1 MELTNGTHPI
11 QLLGTVEMRYQP
23 GSEWATAGR
32 PFSVF
37 GCRMSGTATFDF
49 GGRRMTVGEGEAI
62 YIPAHIGY
70 RQASEGERII
80 ALHFLQS
87 DCTDTEPEILPLR
100 GAALCDR
107 VDGIYTAWHTGD
119 TAARYRAQGDFFRLL
134 SQLSEIRQE
143 KYDPRVTAAVSYLRA
158 HLNDPEVGVAATAAA
173 VGVSETL
180 LRRLMH
186 RDLGMA
192 PARYLSGIR
201 MEHARELLLDDC
213 ISVSEVAARCGFSD
227 VKYFRECFRA
237 HTGMTA
243 GEWRRHSV

>member
-1 MELTNGTHPI
+1 MELTNGTHPV
-11 QLLGTVEMRYQP
+11 QLLGVVEMRYRP

-37 GCRMSGTATFDF
+37 GCRMAGRAHFDF
-49 GGRRMTVGEGEAI
+49 GRERLTVEEGEAI
-62 YIPAHIGY
+62 YIPAHTAY

-87 DCTDTEPEILPLR
+87 DCTDTEPEILSLR

-107 VDGIYTAWHTGD
+107 VAGIFEAWRTGD

-134 SQLSEIRQE
+134 SQLSEIRQG
-143 KYDPRVTAAVSYLRA
+143 KYDPRVTAAVAYLRA
-158 HLNDPEVGVAATAAA
+158 HLNDPAVGVGATAAA

-186 RDLGMA
+186 RDLGLS
-192 PARYLSGIR
+192 PARYLAGIR
-201 MEHARELLLDDC
+201 MEYARELLLDD
-213 ISVSEVAARCGFSD
+213 SMAVSEVAARCGFSD
-227 VKYFRECFRA
+227 VKYFRDVFRA

-243 GEWRRHSV
+243 SAFRKTNG

>member
-1 MELTNGTHPI
+1 MELTNGTHPV
-11 QLLGTVEMRYQP
+11 QLLGVVEMHYRP

-37 GCRMSGTATFDF
+37 GCRMAGRAHFDF
-49 GGRRMTVGEGEAI
+49 GGERLTVEEGEAI
-62 YIPAHIGY
+62 YIPAHTAY

-80 ALHFLQS
+80 ALHFLQP
-87 DCTDTEPEILPLR
+87 DCTDTEPEILSLR

-107 VDGIYTAWHTGD
+107 VAGIFEAWRTGD

-134 SQLSEIRQE
+134 SQLSEIRQG
-143 KYDPRVTAAVSYLRA
+143 KYDPRVTAAVAYLRA
-158 HLNDPEVGVAATAAA
+158 HLNDPAVGVGATATA

-186 RDLGMA
+186 RDLGLS
-192 PARYLSGIR
+192 PARYLAGIR
-201 MEHARELLLDDC
+201 MEHARELLLDD
-213 ISVSEVAARCGFSD
+213 SMAVSEVAARCGFSD
-227 VKYFRECFRA
+227 VKYFRDAFRA

-243 GEWRRHSV
+243 SAFRKTNG